1 MPWIHWTGWWYLTT
15 SDAHYKFMT
24 PCDGLLQWLLMLK
37 VYVREY
43 SKGKALGIS
52 MTYVTQLRSF
62 HGNVN
67 IAVIALCQVYWIPYI
82 WKCVKNILQQCV
94 QCRGSHTILKTL
106 WVLEASPSTVTRVD
120 FIGGTG
126 NYSVHLLV
134 HVCSQTSS
142 TLTSGNQSHSGNI
155 FVGISSI

>member
-1 MPWIHWTGWWYLTT
+1 
-15 SDAHYKFMT
+15 
-24 PCDGLLQWLLMLK
+24 MLK

-82 WKCVKNILQQCV
+82 
-94 QCRGSHTILKTL
+94 
-106 WVLEASPSTVTRVD
+106 
-120 FIGGTG
+120 
-126 NYSVHLLV
+126 
-134 HVCSQTSS
+134 
-142 TLTSGNQSHSGNI
+142 
-155 FVGISSI
+155 